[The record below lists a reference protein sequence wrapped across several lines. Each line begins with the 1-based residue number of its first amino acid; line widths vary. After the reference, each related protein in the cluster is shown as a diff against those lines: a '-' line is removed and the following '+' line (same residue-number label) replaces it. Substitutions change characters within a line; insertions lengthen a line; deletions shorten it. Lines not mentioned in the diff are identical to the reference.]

1 MPSPLIKIDFL
12 VETNIIGESNKQR
25 SKWVPAV
32 DVLSIEE
39 STRFQGMSEVLL
51 TGSVRPDTGVPFIM
65 VCAESAQ
72 SLADRINSLFGYEG
86 VGKISYAPAVAE
98 NSHAQPEAVDVEVAP
113 V

>member
-39 STRFQGMSEVLL
+39 STRFKGMSEVLL

-72 SLADRINSLFGYEG
+72 SLADRINKLFGYADI
-86 VGKISYAPAVAE
+86 VKIPHAPPVPE
-98 NSHAQPEAVDVEVAP
+98 SSHAQPEAAEV
-113 V
+113 

>member
-1 MPSPLIKIDFL
+1 MASPVIRIDFL
-12 VETNIIGESNKQR
+12 VETNIIGQKNSTR

-32 DVLSIEE
+32 DILSIEE

-65 VCAESAQ
+65 VCTEPAA
-72 SLADRINSLFGYEG
+72 SLANRINSALGFDD
-86 VGKISYAPAVAE
+86 SFLAPPVPE
-98 NSHAQPEAVDVEVAP
+98 NLLAPPGSDVEVAP